1 LLLLGVATMSI
12 STVFSDMLSVVVDV
26 VEGSVM

>member
-1 LLLLGVATMSI
+1 LLLLGVATISI